1 MAAGLGR
8 AAMAFAL
15 HVRSAR
21 IFQGFHQAERR
32 LRLFFPYKPARIN
45 PPVFTRPVF
54 TRPVFT
60 LPVIT
65 RPVFSLPLVF
75 MDSAS
80 LADF

>member
-1 MAAGLGR
+1 
-8 AAMAFAL
+8 MAFAL

-32 LRLFFPYKPARIN
+32 LRLFLPYKPARVY
-45 PPVFTRPVF
+45 PPVF

-75 MDSAS
+75 MDCAS

>member
-8 AAMAFAL
+8 AEMAFAL
-15 HVRSAR
+15 RARSAR

-54 TRPVFT
+54 T

>member
-1 MAAGLGR
+1 
-8 AAMAFAL
+8 MAFAL
-15 HVRSAR
+15 RARSAR

-32 LRLFFPYKPARIN
+32 LRLFFPYKPARVY
-45 PPVFTRPVF
+45 P
-54 TRPVFT
+54 PVFT

>member
-1 MAAGLGR
+1 
-8 AAMAFAL
+8 MAFAL
-15 HVRSAR
+15 RARSAR

-32 LRLFFPYKPARIN
+32 LRLFFSYKPARVY
-45 PPVFTRPVF
+45 PPVF

>member
-1 MAAGLGR
+1 
-8 AAMAFAL
+8 MAFAL
-15 HVRSAR
+15 RARSAH
-21 IFQGFHQAERR
+21 IFQGFYQAERR

-45 PPVFTRPVF
+45 TPVF

-65 RPVFSLPLVF
+65 RPVFSLPRVF